1 MKNKHSLRLASVYA
15 LTLASAWPAFAQSAS
30 NAQDCRDIDDD
41 RARLACFDQASG
53 RAAKPAAVVNSAPV
67 LAPAPV
73 TAPVL
78 SAPTD
83 RPSSSLASHRQRSM
97 LERWDMTD
105 DLRPHDFIPRTH
117 KPVYVLPLSVTNRI
131 NEAPFSEQAR
141 VGAGVDTNQESAHLQ
156 SAESKFQLSLKT
168 RVWHGLIA
176 SHGDLWFGYTQ
187 SSRWQVYNG
196 AMSRPF
202 RETNYEPEAIF
213 AFKTPYEI
221 FGWKGR
227 MSNLSLTHQS
237 NGRADPLSRSWNRV
251 IAEFGLEKGDWTLQI
266 RPWWRIP
273 ESAATDDNPAISDYI
288 GRGEVLLS
296 YGAGGKVLT
305 LQARHSLRG
314 GAKSRG
320 SLQLEWAYPLA
331 GQLFGY
337 VQLFSGYGDS
347 LIDYNFR
354 QTRLGLGVS
363 LVEWL

>member
-15 LTLASAWPAFAQSAS
+15 LSLVSAWPALAQTP
-30 NAQDCRDIDDD
+30 QDCRDIDED
-41 RARLACFDQASG
+41 RARLACFDQATG
-53 RAAKPAAVVNSAPV
+53 RSAKPTAALLAAPV
-67 LAPAPV
+67 QALAPPKEQSHVA
-73 TAPVL
+73 AL
-78 SAPTD
+78 E
-83 RPSSSLASHRQRSM
+83 SSRHRSM

-105 DLRPHDFIPRTH
+105 ELRPHDFIPRTH
-117 KPVYVLPLSVTNRI
+117 KPVYVLPLSVSDRI
-131 NEAPFSEQAR
+131 NEAPFREM
-141 VGAGVDTNQESAHLQ
+141 GTTPGGLNTNPESAHLQ
-156 SAESKFQLSLKT
+156 NTESKFQLSLKT

-196 AMSRPF
+196 AISRPF

-273 ESAATDDNPAISDYI
+273 ESAATDDNPGISDYI

-354 QTRLGLGVS
+354 QTRLGVGVS

>member
-1 MKNKHSLRLASVYA
+1 MKNKHGRLAWVCA
-15 LTLASAWPAFAQSAS
+15 LSLASTWSAMAQT
-30 NAQDCRDIDDD
+30 AQDCRDIDED
-41 RARLACFDQASG
+41 RARLACFDQVTG
-53 RAAKPAAVVNSAPV
+53 RAPKPSAKPVDMTVPTVAPPKDQGLV
-67 LAPAPV
+67 GAQE
-73 TAPVL
+73 
-78 SAPTD
+78 
-83 RPSSSLASHRQRSM
+83 SSRHHSM

-105 DLRPHDFIPRTH
+105 GLRPHDFIPRPH
-117 KPVYVLPLSVTNRI
+117 KPVYVLPLSLSDRI
-131 NEAPFSEQAR
+131 NEAPFSEQNPA
-141 VGAGVDTNQESAHLQ
+141 AGGISNNQESAHLQ
-156 SAESKFQLSLKT
+156 NAEGKFQLSLKT

-176 SHGDLWFGYTQ
+176 SHGDLWIGYTQ

-196 AMSRPF
+196 AISRPF

-213 AFKTPYEI
+213 AFKTPYDI

-266 RPWWRIP
+266 RPWWRIR
-273 ESAATDDNPAISDYI
+273 ESTAADDNPGISDYI

-320 SLQLEWAYPLA
+320 SVQLEWAYPLA